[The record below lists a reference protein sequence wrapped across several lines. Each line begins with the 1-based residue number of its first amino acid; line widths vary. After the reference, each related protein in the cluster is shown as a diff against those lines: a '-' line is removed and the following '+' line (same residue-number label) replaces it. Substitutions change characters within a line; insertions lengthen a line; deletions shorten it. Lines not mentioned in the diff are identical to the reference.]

1 MGNICR
7 RAYDVT
13 IPWNQTVVKLPEKSF
28 STFPK
33 FDNLSADF
41 ACKNIKVTIENE
53 AGTFTGSVDTK
64 TNLPSG
70 YGVFETSEWIHCGK
84 F

>member
-1 MGNICR
+1 M
-7 RAYDVT
+7 
-13 IPWNQTVVKLPEKSF
+13 
-28 STFPK
+28 
-33 FDNLSADF
+33 ADF

-84 F
+84 FSNGLFADGKRVSANKKTNELKLVKTKN